1 MKSWSQF
8 TSVWSSWIMIQL
20 EEEPSVAKSVC
31 KSNPRGIHILQTED
45 ELLLLVRYR
54 NQVSL
59 FDDKGELLRRIR
71 FLPSWRLHC
80 YTIDEASDVLISYL
94 TSHDTRTGIISFISC
109 GWYKF
114 IIFILPIVSP
124 DLIGVLFIAGEKIGR
139 MKIINLANAATITE
153 ISEDTNAVRAVGLPQ
168 QKPIR
173 SSIAEA
179 LADVESIFYE
189 QESMEIITGTAK
201 GQIHVWGT

>member
-1 MKSWSQF
+1 MF
-8 TSVWSSWIMIQL
+8 
-20 EEEPSVAKSVC
+20 
-31 KSNPRGIHILQTED
+31 H
-45 ELLLLVRYR
+45 
-54 NQVSL
+54 
-59 FDDKGELLRRIR
+59 
-71 FLPSWRLHC
+71 
-80 YTIDEASDVLISYL
+80 LIS
-94 TSHDTRTGIISFISC
+94 R
-109 GWYKF
+109 KK
-114 IIFILPIVSP
+114 IVSP

-139 MKIINLANAATITE
+139 MKIINLANAATITG

-179 LADVESIFYE
+179 LAHVQSIFYE